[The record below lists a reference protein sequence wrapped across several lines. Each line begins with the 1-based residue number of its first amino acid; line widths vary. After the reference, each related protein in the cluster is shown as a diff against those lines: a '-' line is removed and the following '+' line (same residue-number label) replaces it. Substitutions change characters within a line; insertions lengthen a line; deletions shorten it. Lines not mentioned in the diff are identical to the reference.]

1 MFQQL
6 FDRFN
11 DLVWG
16 SELESKGT
24 LGHIAALLLRHLY
37 ALVRDIIQGQLPLRA
52 TSLVYTTLL
61 SIVPLVAFSFSV
73 LKGLGVHN
81 DLRPYM
87 YEVLEPLGAQGR
99 EITEE
104 VINLVDNVKGGVLG
118 GLSLAF
124 FIYTSI
130 SMAQKVEESFNHVWH
145 VSRPRSFARRFSEYT
160 LVLLISPVIVVVA
173 LGMIASI
180 SSNRVVQALLE
191 NESFG
196 PLLVKIGEF
205 APSLLITAVFIFLYM
220 YVPNTRVRFVPA
232 TIGGVFGGV
241 LWAAIGAVFANFL
254 AFTTTKTIIY
264 SGFAVAISALF
275 WLYLSWLVLLVGAQ
289 LAFYIQH
296 PEYLRIGRREPH
308 LSNSMRESLALNVMY
323 FVASAYRD
331 ASRVLSF
338 DELAEKLKVPAIALT
353 PIVNRLEQAG
363 LLLSTDR
370 EGMVPGRDMARIRLS
385 DILEVVRKRGET
397 GSYRGPRWLPG
408 IAALAHELDDA
419 VNGVVGERTLADLV
433 DELSHKP

>member
-6 FDRFN
+6 IDKIN
-11 DLVWG
+11 DVVWG
-16 SELESKGT
+16 NELESKGMP
-24 LGHIAALLLRHLY
+24 GHVAALLLRHVY

-99 EITEE
+99 EITDEL
-104 VINLVDNVKGGVLG
+104 INLVDNVKGGVLG

-130 SMAQKVEESFNHVWH
+130 QMVQKVEESFNHVWH

-180 SSNRVVQALLE
+180 NSNRIVQALLE

-196 PLLVKIGEF
+196 PMLVKVGEF

-220 YVPNTRVRFVPA
+220 FVPNTRVRFVPA
-232 TIGGVFGGV
+232 AIGGVFGGV

-254 AFTTTKTIIY
+254 AYTTTKMIIY
-264 SGFAVAISALF
+264 QSFAVAISALL

-296 PEYLRIGRREPH
+296 PEYLRIGRRDPH
-308 LSNSMRESLALNVMY
+308 LSNSMRECLALNVMY
-323 FVASAYRD
+323 LVANAYRGG
-331 ASRVLSF
+331 SRIMSF
-338 DELAEKLKVPAIALT
+338 DELAEKLKVPAIALA
-353 PIVNRLEQAG
+353 PVVNRLEQAG
-363 LLLSTDR
+363 LLLSTER
-370 EGMVPGRDMARIRLS
+370 EGLVPGRDMARIRLS
-385 DILEVVRKRGET
+385 DILEVVRKRGDT

-408 IAALAHELDDA
+408 IAALAQELDDA
-419 VNGVVGERTLADLV
+419 VTGVVGERTLADLV
-433 DELSHKP
+433 DELSRKP